1 MNTPQDD
8 DLTQAYRDASAKDAG
23 RPAAATRQAILDS
36 AAAAARTRI
45 PAANDSRYL
54 WRGVAGVAVLGVGLL
69 LWRQVDHRMPGDPAT
84 LAVQQL
90 AEEEKAADAMPPAA
104 APSTNVAE
112 PVSAEQEAEA
122 RAQVADKPVAS
133 ARREQAPEP
142 APAPPT
148 PSTPAPSPQM
158 APPPPAIAELSAP
171 LAARNSA
178 EREESRTAAS
188 ADTASRGLRAEPL
201 GKQAFRAEDGPEAE
215 ALLRAQ
221 FPLQYASDR
230 PHNVWVVRDGAGN
243 ILRSGELAAGTTLGE
258 IRPQIE
264 RDLGGR
270 LLRPWRI
277 HTLVNARGQEIEF
290 GIAQTP

>member
-8 DLTQAYRDASAKDAG
+8 DLTQAYRDASAKDSG
-23 RPAAATRQAILDS
+23 RPAAATRKAILDN
-36 AAAAARTRI
+36 AAAAVRMRT
-45 PAANDSRYL
+45 PAANESRYL
-54 WRGVAGVAVLGVGLL
+54 WRGVAGVAVLGMGLL

-104 APSTNVAE
+104 E
-112 PVSAEQEAEA
+112 LKAEA

-133 ARREQAPEP
+133 ARREQPPEP
-142 APAPPT
+142 APTPPT

-178 EREESRTAAS
+178 EREEARAAAS